1 MEDFNFRSEY
11 NSLLTPE
18 TVSLLTYIHEC
29 RGQQAHFVKTRAEA
43 LSEFTEP
50 ARMQS
55 VDASN
60 RIEGIVTADE
70 RLKRITLGKVS
81 PRTRS
86 EREIVGYR
94 DALEAVRGN
103 YEHIAPIPTAIT
115 QLHRTLYRFSPKRI
129 AGRYRDN
136 DDPATDELTYCKLPE
151 LSHPSPEEIPA
162 VMTALC
168 GSFGEVIDDSALDP
182 LLLIPLFV
190 LSFLRVCP
198 FDDGNARLSRLLT
211 LVMLRR
217 AGHIVV
223 EHVSVEKLILESRD
237 DYFAALGASLEVADG
252 KGSDPMPFTKYTLE
266 IVAAAYREF
275 QERIDLLAAKGFSKP
290 ERVREIIKE
299 SSGRITKS
307 EILEKCLDISQVT
320 VQRTLVELLQSGE
333 ITKING
339 GRYTSYVWNGDKKP
353 DDE

>member
-11 NSLLTPE
+11 DNLLTPE

-29 RGQQAHFVKTRAEA
+29 RGQQAHFVKTRSEA
-43 LSEFTEP
+43 LAEFTET

-60 RIEGIVTADE
+60 RVEGIVTTEE
-70 RLKRITLGKVS
+70 RLKRIALGKVS

-86 EREIVGYR
+86 EREITGYR
-94 DALEAVRGN
+94 DAFSAVREN
-103 YEHIAPIPTAIT
+103 HEHIAPIPSAI
-115 QLHRTLYRFSPKRI
+115 QPLHRALYRFSPRQI
-129 AGRYRDN
+129 GGRYRAADKFV
-136 DDPATDELTYCKLPE
+136 PEE
-151 LSHPSPEEIPA
+151 LSYREVTRSYPA
-162 VMTALC
+162 SAELPGLMDELC
-168 GSFGEVIDDSALDP
+168 GSFGEALGDASLDP
-182 LLLIPLFV
+182 LLLTPLFILRF
-190 LSFLRVCP
+190 LSLCP
-198 FDDGNARLSRLLT
+198 FEDGNARLSRLLT
-211 LVMLRR
+211 LLLLRR
-217 AGHIVV
+217 SGHLVV
-223 EHVSVEKLILESRD
+223 EHVSVEKLILERRD
-237 DYFAALGASLEVADG
+237 DYFTALGSGLSVADG
-252 KGSDPMPFTKYTLE
+252 KKSDPMPFTEYTLE

-290 ERVREIIKE
+290 ERVREIIRE

-307 EILEKCLDISQVT
+307 EIREKCLDISQVT